1 MKEMVQALTCVRYA
15 VMNGGE
21 ILPKITISGHPGSGT
36 STLVKGIC
44 KSKNWSSL
52 NGGDIFRQEAKNR
65 GLSLS
70 EFEKICSEDETVDR
84 SLDEILKKH
93 ILDSDGHEVL
103 ESRLCG
109 WWAYNLEVDC
119 VRLWLHAS
127 EEARA
132 ERVVMREGL
141 PLDVAISNNKQ
152 RTAVD
157 KTRFEEMYGL
167 NPEDT
172 KPYTHIIDASDLNVE
187 QVLAKALEIL
197 EGVE

>member
-1 MKEMVQALTCVRYA
+1 
-15 VMNGGE
+15 MNGGE

-36 STLVKGIC
+36 STLVRGIC
-44 KSKNWSSL
+44 DVKGWSSL

-70 EFEKICSEDETVDR
+70 EFEKVCSEDETVDK
-84 SLDEILKKH
+84 SLDEILKNH
-93 ILDSDGHEVL
+93 ILDENGHEVL

-109 WWAYNLEVDC
+109 WWAYNLEIDC
-119 VRLWLHAS
+119 VRLWLNAN
-127 EEARA
+127 EKARA

-141 PLDVAISNNKQ
+141 AFDVALYNNQQ

-157 KTRFEEMYGL
+157 RLRFEEMYGL
-167 NPEDT
+167 NPEDE
-172 KPYTHIIDASDLNVE
+172 KPYTHIIDASDLNAE
-187 QVLAKALEIL
+187 QVLLQTLEIL

>member
-1 MKEMVQALTCVRYA
+1 MVQAQTCVRF
-15 VMNGGE
+15 VVTNGGE

-44 KSKNWSSL
+44 QSKGWSSL

-70 EFEKICSEDETVDR
+70 EFEKICAEDETVDK
-84 SLDEILKKH
+84 SLDEILKNH
-93 ILDSDGHEVL
+93 ILDSDGFDVL

-109 WWAYNLEVDC
+109 WWAYNLDVDC

-141 PLDVAISNNKQ
+141 SLDVAIANNKQ

-157 KTRFEEMYGL
+157 KARFEEMYGL
-167 NPEDT
+167 NPEDET
-172 KPYTHIIDASDLNVE
+172 PYTHIIDASNLNVE
-187 QVLAKALEIL
+187 EVLAKALEIL
-197 EGVE
+197 EGIE

>member
-1 MKEMVQALTCVRYA
+1 MCVRFV

-44 KSKNWSSL
+44 EVKGWSSL

-70 EFEKICSEDETVDR
+70 EFEKVCSEDETVDK
-84 SLDEILKKH
+84 SLDEILKNH
-93 ILDSDGHEVL
+93 ILDANGYEVL

-109 WWAYNLEVDC
+109 WWAYNLEIDC
-119 VRLWLHAS
+119 VRLWLQAN
-127 EEARA
+127 EKARA

-141 PLDVAISNNKQ
+141 SLDAAMSNNQQ
-152 RTAVD
+152 RTEVD
-157 KTRFEEMYGL
+157 RLRFEEMYGL
-167 NPEDT
+167 NPEDE
-172 KPYTHIIDASDLNVE
+172 KPYTHIIDASDLDAKE
-187 QVLAKALEIL
+187 VLVRTLEIL
-197 EGVE
+197 EGIE

>member
-1 MKEMVQALTCVRYA
+1 MGQTQTCVRF
-15 VMNGGE
+15 VVTNGGE

-44 KSKNWSSL
+44 QSKGWSSL

-70 EFEKICSEDETVDR
+70 EFEKICAEDETVDR
-84 SLDEILKKH
+84 SLDEILKSH
-93 ILDSDGHEVL
+93 ILDSDGFDVL

-109 WWAYNLEVDC
+109 WWAYNLDVDC

-141 PLDVAISNNKQ
+141 SLDVAIANNKQ

-157 KTRFEEMYGL
+157 KARFEEMYGL
-167 NPEDT
+167 NPEDGT
-172 KPYTHIIDASDLNVE
+172 PYTHIVDASNLNVE
-187 QVLAKALEIL
+187 EVLAKALEIL
-197 EGVE
+197 EGIE

>member
-1 MKEMVQALTCVRYA
+1 MVQAQTCVRF
-15 VMNGGE
+15 VVTNGGE

-44 KSKNWSSL
+44 KTKERSSL

-70 EFEKICSEDETVDR
+70 EFEKICAEDQTVDK
-84 SLDEILKKH
+84 SLDEILKNH
-93 ILDSDGHEVL
+93 ILDSDGHQVL

-109 WWAYNLEVDC
+109 WWAYNLDVDC

-141 PLDVAISNNKQ
+141 PLDIAIANNKQ

-167 NPEDT
+167 NPEDET
-172 KPYTHIIDASDLNVE
+172 PYTHILDASNLNVE
-187 QVLAKALEIL
+187 EVLAKALEIL
-197 EGVE
+197 EGIE